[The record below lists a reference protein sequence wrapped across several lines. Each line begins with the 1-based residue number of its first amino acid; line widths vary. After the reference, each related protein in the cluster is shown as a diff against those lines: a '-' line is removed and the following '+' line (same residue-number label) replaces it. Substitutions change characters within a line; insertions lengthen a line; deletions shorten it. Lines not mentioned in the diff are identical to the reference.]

1 MRSLYCGFCFLAA
14 TVSLA
19 GGVNLEQDIATVV
32 KQGRGSAD
40 GRAAWERLSQAK
52 ADALPALLE
61 GMNTNDTVAS
71 NWLRTAFDR
80 IVEREMKTGGKN
92 IDSAKVLAFVKDNTK
107 HGRARRFGLDLLD
120 RLTPGTSAKL
130 YPDWLDDPEFRH
142 EAIALVLD
150 KAGKS
155 AKAGN
160 SLIAGNLYRQAF
172 DKSRD
177 IMQARSAAVGLK
189 EAGVTVSVA
198 EHLGFLMD
206 WHLIGP
212 FDGKGQKGF
221 HLAYPPEK
229 TVDLNE
235 ELAGQKG
242 KVRWKRFQVKE
253 TAPTSKDRHQAL
265 VNLAAKDALG
275 NADDAVAFAYTEF
288 TLEKAM
294 QAEMR
299 GSADDNFTV
308 WVNGVKVFAF
318 EEWRNGVRHD
328 RHRFPVDLKAGK
340 NTVLV
345 KVCQSM
351 APNPE
356 PNWEFV
362 LRVVDA
368 TGKGIAM
375 KRTTQEN
382 QLH

>member
-1 MRSLYCGFCFLAA
+1 MRYVLSGILLIVGIRVF
-14 TVSLA
+14 A
-19 GGVNLEQDIATVV
+19 GGEASLQKNIDMVV
-32 KQGRGSAD
+32 KQGRGTPE
-40 GRAAWERLSQAK
+40 GRAAWDRLSNAK

-61 GMNTNDTVAS
+61 GMNTKDTVAS
-71 NWLRTAFDR
+71 NWLRLAFDR
-80 IVEREMKTGGKN
+80 IVEREMKAGTKG
-92 IDSAKVLAFVKDNTK
+92 IDSAKVLAFVKDATK
-107 HGRARRFGLDLLD
+107 QGRARRFALDLLD

-130 YPDWLDDPEFRH
+130 YPDWLDDPEFRF
-142 EAIALVLD
+142 EAIGLVLE
-150 KAGKS
+150 KAQR
-155 AKAGN
+155 AAQAGN
-160 SLIAGNLYRQAF
+160 SLIAVNLYRQAF

-177 IMQARSAAVGLK
+177 ILQARQAAVGLK
-189 EAGVTVSVA
+189 ESGITVSVA

-221 HLAYPPEK
+221 HLSYPPEK
-229 TVDLNE
+229 KIDLNE
-235 ELAGQKG
+235 ELDGQNG
-242 KVRWKRFQVKE
+242 KVRWKRFHVTE

-265 VNLAAKDALG
+265 VNLAGKNALG

-288 TLEKAM
+288 TVEKAM
-294 QAEMR
+294 HAEMR

-328 RHRFPVDLKAGK
+328 RHSFPVQLKAGK

-345 KVCQSM
+345 KVCQSA

-356 PNWEFV
+356 PNWEFF
-362 LRVVDA
+362 LRVVDT

-375 KRTTQEN
+375 KHESSR
-382 QLH
+382 

>member
-1 MRSLYCGFCFLAA
+1 MHWFLVGPLLIAAA
-14 TVSLA
+14 TALA
-19 GGVNLEQDIATVV
+19 GGQAPQKDIDTVV
-32 KQGRGSAD
+32 KQGRGSSE

-52 ADALPALLE
+52 PDVLPALLE
-61 GMNTNDTVAS
+61 GMNTSDTVAA
-71 NWLRTAFDR
+71 NWLRLAFDR
-80 IVEREMKTGGKN
+80 VVEPELKAGGKN
-92 IDSAKVLAFVKDNTK
+92 IDSTKILAFVNDGAKQ
-107 HGRARRFGLDLLD
+107 GRARRLALDLLD
-120 RLTPGTSAKL
+120 RLTPGTSANL
-130 YPDWLDDPEFRH
+130 YPGWLDDPEFRH
-142 EAIALVLD
+142 DSIALVLE
-150 KAGKS
+150 KASKA

-160 SLIAGNLYRQAF
+160 SLIAANLYRQAF

-177 IMQARSAAVGLK
+177 MLQARSAALGLQ
-189 EAGVTVSVA
+189 EASVSVSVA

-229 TVDLNE
+229 KVDLTE
-235 ELAGQKG
+235 EFDGQNG
-242 KVRWKRFQVKE
+242 KVRWKRFRVKE
-253 TAPTSKDRHQAL
+253 TPANSKDRHQAL
-265 VNLAAKDALG
+265 VNLTDKNALG

-288 TLEKAM
+288 AVAKSM
-294 QAEMR
+294 KAEMR
-299 GSADDNFTV
+299 GAADDNFTV

-328 RHRFPVDLKAGK
+328 RHRFAVELKEGK

-345 KVCQSM
+345 KICQSI

-356 PNWEFV
+356 PNWEFM

-375 KRTTQEN
+375 K
-382 QLH
+382 

>member
-1 MRSLYCGFCFLAA
+1 MRLLLLGPLLVA
-14 TVSLA
+14 TATSLA
-19 GGVNLEQDIATVV
+19 GGQTLQKDIDAVV
-32 KQGRGSAD
+32 KQGRGTPEGRSAWD
-40 GRAAWERLSQAK
+40 RLSQAK

-61 GMNTNDTVAS
+61 GMNTKDTVAS
-71 NWLRTAFDR
+71 NWLRLAFDR
-80 IVEREMKTGGKN
+80 IVESEMKTGGKS
-92 IDSAKVLAFVKDNTK
+92 IEPAKVLAFVQDPGKQ
-107 HGRARRFGLDLLD
+107 GRARRLGLGLLD

-142 EAIALVLD
+142 EAIALVLE
-150 KAGKS
+150 KASKE

-160 SLIAGNLYRQAF
+160 SLIAANLYRQAF

-177 IMQARSAAVGLK
+177 MLQARSAALGLQ
-189 EAGVTVSVA
+189 EASVSVSVA

-229 TVDLNE
+229 KVDLTE
-235 ELAGQKG
+235 EFDGQNG
-242 KVRWKRFQVKE
+242 KVRWKRFRVKE
-253 TAPTSKDRHQAL
+253 TPANSKDRHQAL
-265 VNLAAKDALG
+265 VNLTDKNALG

-288 TLEKAM
+288 AVAKSM
-294 QAEMR
+294 KAEMR
-299 GSADDNFTV
+299 GAADDNFTV

-328 RHRFPVDLKAGK
+328 RHRFAVVLKEGK

-345 KVCQSM
+345 KICQSI

-356 PNWEFV
+356 PNWEFM

-375 KRTTQEN
+375 K
-382 QLH
+382 